1 MILILHAGAGFHHQK
16 RFKDYKKAMT
26 EISDFVMNQ
35 VKAGCSSTEAVALAV
50 SLLEDCSLTNAGIAG
65 SNFTL
70 DGSIESDACIM
81 DDEGWFASIGAVPM
95 CSSLLEDEDHKAT
108 SVIHPNPIRIAQSL
122 LDHARK
128 GPDEAGRQPPIM
140 LMGESAHVFAQS
152 HLLSGMIARS
162 DGKSRIHQ
170 NQIDRY
176 YSHMA
181 ILQNAGNRVDSA
193 PATKRVKLQSDEI
206 LQDTVG
212 AICIDDKGRMAVGCS
227 SGGISLKRPG
237 RVGEAAIPG
246 SGIHLDKSDPGGDIK
261 VATTLSGTGEQIMK
275 TFLASRITDIFIKE
289 AVDDADAIGQGL
301 RNLIETRFLQS
312 KLLEKDYKD
321 ERNMGAIIVRQI
333 EEKYI
338 EFCWVHS
345 TPSFCFSVHD
355 GSKTSVS
362 ISRLNPSRNIQIGA
376 RVLKKNACL

>member
-16 RFKDYKKAMT
+16 RFQAYKKAMT
-26 EISDFVMNQ
+26 DISDFVMKQ
-35 VKAGCSSTEAVALAV
+35 VKAGCSSTEAAALAV

-95 CSSLLEDEDHKAT
+95 CSSLLEDEDHEV
-108 SVIHPNPIRIAQSL
+108 SLVMHPNPIRIAQSL
-122 LDHARK
+122 LDQARK

-140 LMGESAHVFAQS
+140 LTGESAHMFAQS
-152 HLLSGMIARS
+152 HLLSRMIARS
-162 DGKSRIHQ
+162 DAKSRIDQ

-176 YSHMA
+176 YAHMA
-181 ILQNAGNRVDSA
+181 ILQNAGNSV

-212 AICIDDKGRMAVGCS
+212 AICIDDRGRMAVGCS

-246 SGIHLDKSDPGGDIK
+246 SGIHLDKSDSGDIK
-261 VATTLSGTGEQIMK
+261 VATTISGTGEQIMK
-275 TFLASRITDIFIKE
+275 TFLASRITDIFIKK
-289 AVDDADAIGQGL
+289 AVDDDADVIGQGL

-333 EEKYI
+333 EEKFI
-338 EFCWVHS
+338 EFCWVHT

-362 ISRLNPSRNIQIGA
+362 ISRLKPSRNIQIGA
-376 RVLKKNACL
+376 RFLKKNNASL